1 MMGVGADM
9 PRVSPAAAP
18 IEKGRAAG
26 RRAPPQVVREIPVLV
41 VFAMRG
47 NHGQVDVG
55 ALHAHPGRDGLVH
68 LVQGAPI
75 APGLPRGPGACRRVC
90 RGGEGGRGAQAGC
103 LGEVLIAAR
112 ARGLVRHAAQ
122 ADAYAHRTAR
132 QRPHANRPASRDEG
146 HTHPPRHVAWFSAM
160 PSRCFS
166 GGSLVLVGRAG
177 RLSAPHRCRPH
188 ARHETRRRMRCG
200 AHRLG
205 RCHAS

>member
-1 MMGVGADM
+1 MVSVRADV
-9 PRVSPAAAP
+9 PRTCAVTAP
-18 IEKGRAAG
+18 VEKGRAAG
-26 RRAPPQVVREIPVLV
+26 RRAPPQVVREIPGLV
-41 VFAMRG
+41 VLAMRG
-47 NHGQVDVG
+47 NHGKVDVG
-55 ALHAHPGRDGLVH
+55 TLHAYPCRDGLVH

-75 APGLPRGPGACRRVC
+75 ALGLPRGPGACRGVC
-90 RGGEGGRGAQAGC
+90 RGGEGGRGAQAGR
-103 LGEVLIAAR
+103 LGEVPIAAR

-146 HTHPPRHVAWFSAM
+146 HTHLPRHVAWFSAM

-188 ARHETRRRMRCG
+188 ARHETRRRMRYG
-200 AHRLG
+200 VRR
-205 RCHAS
+205 RCCRAS